1 MDLLRPNTQPSYRSL
16 RIEGARL
23 HWCEIPGPS
32 DAKGVPLLLL
42 HGLHDSHLSWQQVAP
57 LFGTTR
63 RVLMP
68 DLLGCGL
75 SDRPDATY
83 EISWHAHVIA
93 QWLEAIGVQEVDVV
107 GHSFGGG
114 VGQMLLLE
122 PSVRVRRLGLLASGG
137 LGRDVGVW
145 LRLATLPLVESCGQ
159 PFMRHGTRY
168 FLRALNPSLRVQ
180 DLERMSAMNA
190 RKGSARAFARTVRDV
205 IDWRGQRRMFF
216 ERAHEIANLPPV
228 LICWGDRDRVIP
240 IDHGIAFARTVDC
253 VTFHRIEGAGHWL
266 HHERPE
272 QVVEALRAFIDEPQL
287 ECIRLPP
294 AVKPLLARTVDR
306 LRGLADRVRK
316 PALAPSVTAGVAAPV
331 AVSEAVLPVTAEAV
345 VPLAATAGCACV
357 VSDSAVRAAPSVS
370 VPVRLPWH
378 RALARWVATRTL
390 LRARRA

>member
-1 MDLLRPNTQPSYRSL
+1 MDLLRPNIQPSYRSL

-32 DAKGVPLLLL
+32 DTQAVPLLLL
-42 HGLHDSHLSWQQVAP
+42 HGLHDSHLSWQHIAP
-57 LFGTTR
+57 MFGATR

-83 EISWHAHVIA
+83 ELSWHARVIA
-93 QWLEAIGVQEVDVV
+93 QWLEAIGVPEVDIV

-122 PSVRVRRLGLLASGG
+122 PSLRVRRLGLLASGG

-145 LRLATLPLVESCGQ
+145 LRLATLPLVESFGQ

-168 FLRALNPSLRVQ
+168 FLRALNPSLRLH

-216 ERAHEIANLPPV
+216 ERAHEIAQLPPV
-228 LICWGDRDRVIP
+228 LVCWGDRDGVIP
-240 IDHGIAFARTVDC
+240 IEHGLAFSRAVDC

-266 HHERPE
+266 HHEKPD
-272 QVVEALRAFIDEPQL
+272 QVVQALRAFIDEPAL
-287 ECIRLPP
+287 PSIRLRP
-294 AVKPLLARTVDR
+294 APKPLLARTVER
-306 LRGLADRVRK
+306 LRELKHKIQKK
-316 PALAPSVTAGVAAPV
+316 PAPAFAPPVLVTPELTRPLAVAAVV
-331 AVSEAVLPVTAEAV
+331 AQASASAPEAACLPPTTTRVSWRRAVASW
-345 VPLAATAGCACV
+345 LAARAG
-357 VSDSAVRAAPSVS
+357 
-370 VPVRLPWH
+370 
-378 RALARWVATRTL
+378 L
-390 LRARRA
+390 LRIKRV

>member
-32 DAKGVPLLLL
+32 DAKAVPLLLL
-42 HGLHDSHLSWQQVAP
+42 HGLHDSHLSWQNVAP
-57 LFGTTR
+57 LFGATR

-83 EISWHAHVIA
+83 ALSWHARAIA
-93 QWLEAIGVQEVDVV
+93 QWLEAIGVHEVDVV

-122 PSVRVRRLGLLASGG
+122 PAVRVRRLGLLASGG

-145 LRLATLPLVESCGQ
+145 LRLATLPLIESFGQ

-168 FLRALNPSLRVQ
+168 FLRALNPSLRLE
-180 DLERMSAMNA
+180 DLDRMSAMNA

-216 ERAHEIANLPPV
+216 ERAHEVPNLPPV
-228 LICWGDRDRVIP
+228 LICWGDRDGVIP
-240 IDHGIAFARTVDC
+240 IEHGIEFARAVDC

-272 QVVEALRAFIDEPQL
+272 QVVDALRA
-287 ECIRLPP
+287 
-294 AVKPLLARTVDR
+294 
-306 LRGLADRVRK
+306 
-316 PALAPSVTAGVAAPV
+316 
-331 AVSEAVLPVTAEAV
+331 
-345 VPLAATAGCACV
+345 
-357 VSDSAVRAAPSVS
+357 
-370 VPVRLPWH
+370 
-378 RALARWVATRTL
+378 
-390 LRARRA
+390 LRANATLSAALGTSFVDAFTKLKEHEWHEHHAHISAWERTSTLDC